1 MSRRNK
7 KVSQTKN
14 KKGDQPGQAKRR
26 IRRRYTDR
34 ERRSAVKD
42 VAQLGLSGAA
52 RKHDIATSTLHAWTK
67 SPRWTDGAPP
77 SESDGG
83 TSSARRGRFTAED
96 RKHAIGLVASGMKR
110 AQVARELGASQETIR
125 LWVRAA
131 EADGSMPTP
140 TRSVGA
146 TSKATKGATSPPV
159 STTSA
164 PFDSPPA
171 KSLYAPRDP
180 GQGLSDVE
188 TAAILELKKK
198 HPSMGPAQIRAQLK
212 RFRGW
217 RVSIK
222 AIARVLRNHGYESV
236 HRGSR
241 PQGPEPIRF
250 EAPRRNALWQLDYAE
265 MRVTGQ
271 VLHLL
276 VVLDDF
282 SRFCVGHVLGDQP
295 SAKTAIAVL
304 GRASA
309 RHGKPEA
316 VRTDRGGGFR
326 SDAFTAYLENELI
339 DHIMGHP
346 YHPQGGGKVES
357 LIGTVRRELW
367 DVEHFDSRTEAERRL
382 GEFLCDYNEHRAHLG
397 IDGLTPADRFFGR
410 ADRVLAVINGLSR
423 QRQCALGNRATG
435 LATEELLEPRS
446 GAPLEVLRLVAIQG
460 HLELRFAGHRVVLG
474 RLQDG

>member
-250 EAPRRNALWQLDYAE
+250 EAPRRNALWQLDYAQK
-265 MRVTGQ
+265 RCSAGSPAPGSHPGASGAA
-271 VLHLL
+271 L
-276 VVLDDF
+276 
-282 SRFCVGHVLGDQP
+282 RWP
-295 SAKTAIAVL
+295 S
-304 GRASA
+304 GGA
-309 RHGKPEA
+309 RPAPGWLSKK
-316 VRTDRGGGFR
+316 RGGR
-326 SDAFTAYLENELI
+326 VEL
-339 DHIMGHP
+339 
-346 YHPQGGGKVES
+346 
-357 LIGTVRRELW
+357 TVRLSFPQLPGCQPRPPC
-367 DVEHFDSRTEAERRL
+367 FARTIR
-382 GEFLCDYNEHRAHLG
+382 
-397 IDGLTPADRFFGR
+397 PK
-410 ADRVLAVINGLSR
+410 S
-423 QRQCALGNRATG
+423 Q
-435 LATEELLEPRS
+435 
-446 GAPLEVLRLVAIQG
+446 APSS
-460 HLELRFAGHRVVLG
+460 H
-474 RLQDG
+474 